1 MLKQLTQKIT
11 TSLSCALLAIER
23 PFGFFKRRWNCL
35 LKRLDHKIENNADTI
50 LASFVLHN
58 LTQITFIDDDNIVNE
73 VVREERAARQRG
85 KICNQLALKEKG

>member
-1 MLKQLTQKIT
+1 M
-11 TSLSCALLAIER
+11 
-23 PFGFFKRRWNCL
+23 
-35 LKRLDHKIENNADTI
+35 
-50 LASFVLHN
+50 LHN